1 MRIRSYSCS
10 EGSDK
15 SYPQSS
21 SFKSIR
27 SNLRDIGVTCT
38 VVTREVGVSPQR
50 PRLRNAKTNTRTSL
64 GRLGLSG
71 VRTVDF
77 PPDDSQS
84 VPTALRPLT
93 QVQTKL
99 IKISPISS
107 ANVESVLK
115 TAVTKTSATN
125 TDLLKDNVYSY
136 DELDHHVTKAIQ
148 TYERT
153 FSSRLHLRDTR
164 DMGVQTQKTPEISP
178 VLLIIERR
186 DVAVQSEH
194 DYYRQEAFS
203 QTEDLPR
210 RLVEIGVLAKPRYVE
225 TAVQVRSKTR
235 DFGVSDNS
243 VNDVV
248 CDKCKV
254 KKRSVG
260 VGHHSYSNLLADDE
274 ASVSLSNI
282 GILQNKPSDY
292 TSPPVKKETATKS
305 VGCGTSSKDTVSQ
318 GTDTDDLRAGR
329 SRDFGVNTT
338 KKKLVDA
345 AVGDA
350 TRRRDSGSG
359 VFVCD
364 KCDVAIQNVAKD
376 MLTQNMNSKN
386 PIPSVTEIVTSPTAS
401 ASKTSPNAP
410 GSRIPRPT
418 PARSST
424 SMTVTTSAH
433 SQVTVHERRRVQRQ
447 DTYTKLQVGA
457 EPRGSSATP
466 TQEKSR

>member
-1 MRIRSYSCS
+1 MRIRSHSCS
-10 EGSDK
+10 EGLDK
-15 SYPQSS
+15 SFPQTP

-27 SNLRDIGVTCT
+27 SNLRDVGVTCC
-38 VVTREVGVSPQR
+38 VVTREVGISPQR
-50 PRLRNAKTNTRTSL
+50 PKLRNAKTNTRTAL
-64 GRLGLSG
+64 RLLGLSG
-71 VRTVDF
+71 VKTEDI

-84 VPTALRPLT
+84 VPTAIRPLT

-107 ANVESVLK
+107 VNTGSVLK
-115 TAVTKTSATN
+115 IPVTKTSSTN
-125 TDLLKDNVYSY
+125 TDLLKDNVYSGA
-136 DELDHHVTKAIQ
+136 ELDHHITKAVEK
-148 TYERT
+148 YERT
-153 FSSRLHLRDTR
+153 FSSRFHLRDTS
-164 DMGVQTQKTPEISP
+164 DMGVQTQKAPEIAP

-186 DVAVQSEH
+186 DVAVQSEY

-225 TAVQVRSKTR
+225 TAVQVRIKTR
-235 DFGVSDNS
+235 DFGASENS

-248 CDKCKV
+248 CDKCKA

-282 GILQNKPSDY
+282 GIQQNKPSEY
-292 TSPPVKKETATKS
+292 ISPPATKETATKS
-305 VGCGTSSKDTVSQ
+305 VGCGTSSKDIVSK
-318 GTDTDDLRAGR
+318 GTDTKDLRTGS

-338 KKKLVDA
+338 KRKLVDA

-364 KCDVAIQNVAKD
+364 KCDVAIQNVAKN
-376 MLTQNMNSKN
+376 MLTQNLDSTN
-386 PIPSVTEIVTSPTAS
+386 PIPSVTGIVTSPTAN
-401 ASKTSPNAP
+401 ALKTSPNTS
-410 GSRIPRPT
+410 GSRIPRLA
-418 PARSST
+418 PARSATST
-424 SMTVTTSAH
+424 TVATSVH
-433 SQVTVHERRRVQRQ
+433 SQVTVHERRRFQRQ

-466 TQEKSR
+466 AQEKSR

>member
-1 MRIRSYSCS
+1 VRIRSHSCS

-15 SYPQSS
+15 SYPESS
-21 SFKSIR
+21 SFKSIK
-27 SNLRDIGVTCT
+27 SNLRDVGVTCS

-64 GRLGLSG
+64 LGLSS
-71 VRTVDF
+71 VQTEDI

-107 ANVESVLK
+107 ANIESVLK

-136 DELDHHVTKAIQ
+136 AELDHHVTKAIQ

-164 DMGVQTQKTPEISP
+164 EMGVQTQKTPEVSP

-186 DVAVQSEH
+186 DVAVQSED

-210 RLVEIGVLAKPRYVE
+210 RLVEIGVLAKPRNVE
-225 TAVQVRSKTR
+225 TAVQVRTQTR

-243 VNDVV
+243 VSDVV

-254 KKRSVG
+254 KKRSIG

-292 TSPPVKKETATKS
+292 TSPPTKKETASKS
-305 VGCGTSSKDTVSQ
+305 VGCGTSSKDLVSQ

-329 SRDFGVNTT
+329 IRDFGVNTT

-364 KCDVAIQNVAKD
+364 KCDVAIQNVAKN
-376 MLTQNMNSKN
+376 MLTQNMNSTK
-386 PIPSVTEIVTSPTAS
+386 PIPSVTGVVTSPIAS

-424 SMTVTTSAH
+424 STTTSVH

-447 DTYTKLQVGA
+447 DTYTKLPVGA
-457 EPRGSSATP
+457 EPKGSSATP

>member
-1 MRIRSYSCS
+1 MRIRSHSCS

-15 SYPQSS
+15 SYPQSP
-21 SFKSIR
+21 SFKSIK
-27 SNLRDIGVTCT
+27 SNLRDVGVTCS

-64 GRLGLSG
+64 RLLGPSG
-71 VRTVDF
+71 VQTEDI

-84 VPTALRPLT
+84 VPAALRPLT

-107 ANVESVLK
+107 ANIESVLK
-115 TAVTKTSATN
+115 PAVTKTSATN
-125 TDLLKDNVYSY
+125 TDLLKDNVYTY
-136 DELDHHVTKAIQ
+136 AELDHHITKAIQ

-153 FSSRLHLRDTR
+153 FSSRLRDTR
-164 DMGVQTQKTPEISP
+164 DMGVQTQKTSEISP

-186 DVAVQSEH
+186 DVAVQSE
-194 DYYRQEAFS
+194 DNYYRQEAFS

-225 TAVQVRSKTR
+225 TAVQVRTKTR

-254 KKRSVG
+254 KKRSIG

-292 TSPPVKKETATKS
+292 TSPPAKKETTTKS
-305 VGCGTSSKDTVSQ
+305 VGCGTPSKDTISQ
-318 GTDTDDLRAGR
+318 GTNTDDLRAGR
-329 SRDFGVNTT
+329 SRDVGVNTT

-364 KCDVAIQNVAKD
+364 KCDVAIQNVAKN
-376 MLTQNMNSKN
+376 MLTQNTNSAK
-386 PIPSVTEIVTSPTAS
+386 PIPSVTGIVTSPTAS

-424 SMTVTTSAH
+424 STTVATSAH

-447 DTYTKLQVGA
+447 DTYTKLQVDA

>member
-1 MRIRSYSCS
+1 MRIRSHSCS

-27 SNLRDIGVTCT
+27 SNLRDVGVTCT

-64 GRLGLSG
+64 RLLGLSG
-71 VRTVDF
+71 VQTEDI

-107 ANVESVLK
+107 ANIESVLK

-136 DELDHHVTKAIQ
+136 AELDHHITKAIQ
-148 TYERT
+148 TYEKT
-153 FSSRLHLRDTR
+153 FISRMHLSDTT
-164 DMGVQTQKTPEISP
+164 DMGVQTQKTPDISP

-186 DVAVQSEH
+186 DAAVQSED

-210 RLVEIGVLAKPRYVE
+210 RLVETGVLAKPRCVE
-225 TAVQVRSKTR
+225 TAVQVRTKTR

-254 KKRSVG
+254 KKRSIG

-274 ASVSLSNI
+274 ASVSLSKI
-282 GILQNKPSDY
+282 GVLQNKPSDY
-292 TSPPVKKETATKS
+292 TSPPAKKETATKS
-305 VGCGTSSKDTVSQ
+305 VGCGTSNKEIVSQ

-376 MLTQNMNSKN
+376 ILTQNMKSTN
-386 PIPSVTEIVTSPTAS
+386 PIPSGTGIVTSPTAS
-401 ASKTSPNAP
+401 ASKTSPNAH

-424 SMTVTTSAH
+424 STTVATSSQ

-457 EPRGSSATP
+457 EPRGSSSTP